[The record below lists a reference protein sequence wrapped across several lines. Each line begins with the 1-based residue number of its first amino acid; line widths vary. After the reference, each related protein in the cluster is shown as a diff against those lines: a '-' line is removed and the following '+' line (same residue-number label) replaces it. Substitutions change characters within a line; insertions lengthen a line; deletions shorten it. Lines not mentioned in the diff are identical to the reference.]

1 MLTAVALR
9 LGLLIHNER
18 PVDLKFV
25 TRLVGAACAAGLVLG
40 VGACASPDKQAQMR
54 SVTTLAQVLP
64 QGLAVT
70 GLAIEYDRV
79 LPAGQVPADAFEV
92 ATTLCL
98 EGQSRQGTGGGGA
111 KCIFDDAPRTVVSG
125 HTSSTKTLTGQASAG
140 EFVILELSPQDQAA
154 AAALYDG
161 TYSDY
166 FALDEAL
173 TVTQVNDWNLGKV
186 KFPKTPATSV
196 TSSASYRDVVEEYA
210 SHEFASQSGVV
221 MPYRFRNPNTSAGQR
236 YPLVV
241 TLHGHGESGTDNLS
255 QIAGTQM
262 SVAFASPERQE
273 SNPAFILSPQTNR
286 GAPGGAQGTG
296 WWDPN
301 WQAAVIDLIVQTIAE
316 NPQIDP
322 DRVYLTGLSMGAYG
336 SWQILAEHSDLFA
349 GAVLVCGEGDPEFA
363 LTKLTDFPIWVTHS
377 EDDFVVPYD
386 APGAGQQIF
395 EVFETAG
402 VPITWSQWAGDL
414 PYQEQRDRAR
424 ATWDAAKATGSKHI
438 LTKFP
443 ANTTPVLPHF
453 SWIPTF
459 ANDVI
464 LDWLFDQRR

>member
-1 MLTAVALR
+1 MKLVSR
-9 LGLLIHNER
+9 LL
-18 PVDLKFV
+18 
-25 TRLVGAACAAGLVLG
+25 GAACAATLVLA
-40 VGACASPDKQAQMR
+40 VGACSSDAEPPQVRA
-54 SVTTLAQVLP
+54 VTTLAQVLP
-64 QGLAVT
+64 QGLTVT
-70 GLAIEYDRV
+70 ALAIEYDRE
-79 LPAGQVPADAFEV
+79 LPKGQVPADAFEV

-98 EGQSRQGTGGGGA
+98 EGQSRHGTGDGGA
-111 KCIFDDAPRTVVSG
+111 KCTFDDAPRTVVSG
-125 HTSSTKTLTGQASAG
+125 HTSSTKTLSGQASAG
-140 EFVILELSPQDQAA
+140 AFVILELSPQDQAA

-173 TVTQVNDWNLGKV
+173 TVTQVNDWNLGKT

-196 TSSASYRDVVEEYA
+196 TSSASYRHVVDEYA

-221 MPYRFRNPNTSAGQR
+221 MPYRLRTPDNPQDQR
-236 YPLVV
+236 APLVV
-241 TLHGHGESGTDNLS
+241 TLHGHGESGSDNLS
-255 QIAGTQM
+255 QIAGTQI
-262 SVAFASPERQE
+262 SVAFADLDRQA
-273 SNPAFILSPQTNR
+273 SNPAFILSPQTAQ
-286 GAPGGAQGTG
+286 GVPGGAEGTG

-301 WQAAVIDLIVQTIAE
+301 WRAAVLELVQQTIAD

-336 SWQILAEHSDLFA
+336 SWQLLAEHSDLFA
-349 GAVLVCGEGDPEFA
+349 GAVLVCGEGEVTEA
-363 LTKLTDFPIWVTHS
+363 LAELTDFPIWVTHS

-395 EVFETAG
+395 EAFEAAG
-402 VPITWSQWAGDL
+402 VPVTWSQWAGDL
-414 PYQEQRDRAR
+414 PLQEQRALAQ
-424 ATWDAAKATGSKHI
+424 ATWDEAKQTGSNHI

-459 ANDVI
+459 ENDMI
-464 LDWLFDQRR
+464 LDWLFSQRR